1 MLPALLA
8 LAVLTLLAVVIL
20 MALLLRRTAVTPAIA
35 ETTPDPRFVQLLA
48 ADLPAQMTRLDA
60 LLDMRFAAL
69 ETHLRAELA
78 GLRTESAAEAARARE
93 ANEGRSAA
101 LRQEVLGTVKN
112 LGETLHAGLDRF
124 RGDHKAETE
133 QLRTAMDAQ
142 LAALA
147 QRFSSFTADTLQHH
161 TQSREALHTRLNEL
175 GSAQSVHQEKL
186 RGAVEQRLDK
196 LNDSNAAKLEEMRQ
210 TVDEKLHATL
220 QTRLTESF
228 GQVTDQLTK
237 VHAGLGE
244 MNTLS
249 AGVSDLNRIFSN
261 VKSRGGFA
269 EVQLGK
275 LLEQVLAPG
284 QYIENARI
292 KENTGESVEYAVR
305 FPGAGGDVLLPIDA
319 KFPREDWERLES
331 AYEHGS
337 PEQIEASR
345 KLFDGAIRTEGK
357 RICSKYIHE
366 PVTTPYAIM
375 FLPTEGLYAEVL
387 RRDGLQADLHT
398 NCKVMVAG
406 PSNLYALLT
415 SFQLGFRM
423 LNLQKN
429 GDEVWKV
436 LARTQTEFRT
446 FEGLM
451 ASMEKQVG
459 TVQNTIQKLG
469 VRTRAINR
477 TLRDVSAEEESP
489 VLPAGSA
496 GAFDGML
503 PMLSAADG
511 E

>member
-1 MLPALLA
+1 MIPALLA
-8 LAVLTLLAVVIL
+8 INLLTLLATVV
-20 MALLLRRTAVTPAIA
+20 LLLRKPAA
-35 ETTPDPRFVQLLA
+35 AGDTPDPRLQQLLG
-48 ADLPAQMTRLDA
+48 ADLPGQLARLDA
-60 LLDMRFAAL
+60 RSAVL
-69 ETHLRAELA
+69 EGHVRAELA
-78 GLRTESAAEAARARE
+78 GLRSEAAGEAARSREAAEAA
-93 ANEGRSAA
+93 AA
-101 LRQEVLGTVKN
+101 SLRREVLGGLQT
-112 LGETLHAGLDRF
+112 LGEALHAGLDRS
-124 RGDHKAETE
+124 RGDHKAQAE
-133 QLRTAMDAQ
+133 QLRSSMDGQ
-142 LAALA
+142 LAALL
-147 QRFSSFTADTLQHH
+147 QRFGSFTTDALQHH
-161 TQSREALHTRLNEL
+161 TESREALHSRLNEL
-175 GSAQSVHQEKL
+175 GQRQNEHQEKL
-186 RGAVEQRLDK
+186 RGTVEARLDK
-196 LNDSNAAKLEEMRQ
+196 LNESNAAKLEEMRQ

-220 QTRLTESF
+220 QSRLTESF

-284 QYIENARI
+284 QYVENARI
-292 KENTGESVEYAVR
+292 KENTQESVEYAVR
-305 FPGAGGDVLLPIDA
+305 FPGAAGDVLLPIDA

-331 AYEHGS
+331 AYEHAS
-337 PEQIEASR
+337 PEGIESAR
-345 KLFDGAIRTEGK
+345 KLFDAAIRTEGK

-387 RRDGLQADLHT
+387 RRDGLQADLHL
-398 NCKVMVAG
+398 NCRVMVAG

-423 LNLQKN
+423 LNLQKK
-429 GDEVWKV
+429 GDEVWNV
-436 LARTQTEFRT
+436 LAKTQTEFRN

-451 ASMEKQVG
+451 ESMGKQVG

-477 TLRDVSAEEESP
+477 TLRDVSADRAENALSATPGSDGFDGLLP
-489 VLPAGSA
+489 VL
-496 GAFDGML
+496 
-503 PMLSAADG
+503 AAAED